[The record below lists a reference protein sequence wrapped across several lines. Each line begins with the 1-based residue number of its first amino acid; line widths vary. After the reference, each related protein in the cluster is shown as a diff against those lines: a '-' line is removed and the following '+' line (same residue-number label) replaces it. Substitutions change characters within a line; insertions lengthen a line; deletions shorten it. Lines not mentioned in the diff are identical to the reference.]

1 MLYNTGITTKSN
13 TTKEYMQV
21 DVKSASKVTS
31 LLINNYASVVTPV
44 REAIVNGL
52 EAIEGTQDGVVTV
65 TLKSEL
71 MTDSD
76 KIFGSN
82 SSDNSYSV
90 IIEDNGIGM
99 SHDFVVNRYLKLTNS
114 TKDDDVNAIG
124 GFGIGAKAI
133 MSISNHTV
141 IRTVKDGEATVVVL
155 GIDSHGVTQEVSQPI
170 AVDEPNGTRV
180 SASISYP
187 TYKTI
192 KENLGKEFLNYLD
205 EDSPVVVVEGND
217 MGTSVIDYDNVM
229 ESRNNIKTVTTSSG
243 IVVHFQ
249 RNDNN
254 NDNGWWNRNNHKDSF
269 SVRVAGMPY
278 PVSSHMAEELH
289 DVCDDLSS
297 SFFGSV
303 NPVYNE
309 RKIVLDIP
317 ACDVVV
323 SSSRESIVDTPETM
337 NLVTSSYRE
346 AMETIISEIDTGMKN
361 ARNINDFQ
369 EIVDSANNLL
379 RANTYSFSN
388 FISDVAKVATDYQGK
403 TITIVPD
410 TQKGGALNNHY
421 NTIFRCSPMTIDG
434 MFSFFG
440 GTYVD
445 SIERLRDNSDS
456 VESFVKADMQGASAL
471 LVAKE
476 NNSVGRYGVTN
487 GDVLPDSA
495 KAILGDE
502 QWNEIATVGVFIRA
516 LLEWSGIT
524 VIEHERTW
532 KSLRASMMSR
542 GRNIGKSTPTVK
554 RSYGNRANDY
564 RFHIIDEAN
573 DEILSGSR
581 SDLGDIVD
589 HINNSGSSV
598 VFVENIS
605 DTTNAIN
612 KNGYSY
618 GHGYNWFT
626 SNTTISGLCDA
637 IYLLIGTPRG
647 DVFDRDVNMLR
658 GRVNDGVDIINVTN
672 CSLHNMVS
680 ECLIG
685 DIEGGTECENRYFA
699 SARVSNLSY
708 ADVSSHIHLNEASLL
723 MVGDTGISLI
733 HTLAD
738 YFGDNRNA
746 LDAVID
752 TKCKVMATIQG
763 DNISD
768 YTTLNRDTRYSLY
781 GIRTFFSGIIE
792 GHRNSNSADAIALE
806 SSVAMTRNILY
817 NSDTDTLSAKQL
829 EKALVFIFETAKNLR
844 SNALVNELLNM
855 KAK

>member
-21 DVKSASKVTS
+21 DVNSASKVTS

-76 KIFGSN
+76 NIFGS
-82 SSDNSYSV
+82 SDSEHSYSV
-90 IIEDNGIGM
+90 VIEDNGIGM
-99 SHDFVVNRYLKLTNS
+99 SHDFVTNRYLKLTNS

-133 MSISNHTV
+133 MSISTHTV

-170 AVDEPNGTRV
+170 SVDEPNGTRV
-180 SASISYP
+180 SASVSYP
-187 TYKTI
+187 TFTTI

-205 EDSPVVVVEGND
+205 EDSPVVVIEGND
-217 MGTSVIDYDNVM
+217 LGSSVVDYDNVM
-229 ESRNNIKTVTTSSG
+229 ESRNNIKTVTTPSG
-243 IVVHFQ
+243 VVVHFQ
-249 RNDNN
+249 RDDTNDN
-254 NDNGWWNRNNHKDSF
+254 NGWWNRNNHKDAF
-269 SVRVAGMPY
+269 KVRVAGMPY

-289 DVCDDLSS
+289 DVCDNLSS

-303 NPVYNE
+303 NPVYTG

-317 ACDVVV
+317 ARDVVV

-337 NLVTSSYRE
+337 NLVTSAYHE
-346 AMETIISEIDTGMKN
+346 AMNTIIDEIDAGMKK
-361 ARNINDFQ
+361 AKDIDDFN
-369 EIVDSANNLL
+369 ETAGDAKNLL
-379 RANTYSFSN
+379 SVSTYSFST
-388 FISDVAKVATDYQGK
+388 FISDIAKVATDYQGK
-403 TITIVPD
+403 TIAIVPD
-410 TQKGGALNNHY
+410 TQKGGALNNHF
-421 NTIFRCSPMTIDG
+421 NTTFRCSPMTMDG
-434 MFSFFG
+434 MFSFFEG
-440 GTYVD
+440 AHVD

-456 VESFVKADMQGASAL
+456 VDSFVKADMQGASAL

-476 NNSVGRYGVTN
+476 GNNVGRYGITN
-487 GDVLPDSA
+487 GDMLPEA
-495 KAILGDE
+495 AQAVLGDE
-502 QWNEIATVGVFIRA
+502 QWNESATVGVFIRA
-516 LLEWSGIT
+516 LLKWSGIT

-532 KSLRASMMSR
+532 KSLRASMMNR
-542 GRNIGKSTPTVK
+542 GRNIGKSTTAVK

-564 RFHIIDEAN
+564 RFHIIDEVN

-598 VFVENIS
+598 VFVANVA
-605 DTTNAIN
+605 DTTNAID
-612 KNGYSY
+612 KQGSSY
-618 GHGYNWFT
+618 GFSYNLFK

-658 GRVNDGVDIINVTN
+658 GKVGDGVEIVNVTN
-672 CSLHNMVS
+672 RSLARMVS
-680 ECLIG
+680 ERLIG
-685 DIEGGTECENRYFA
+685 DIEGGTECEKRYPFY
-699 SARVSNLSY
+699 VHNLSS
-708 ADVSSHIHLNEASLL
+708 ADLSSSIHFNEASLL
-723 MVGDTGISLI
+723 MVGDTGVNLI

-738 YFGDNRNA
+738 YFGDDRNTV
-746 LDAVID
+746 DAIID
-752 TKCKVMATIQG
+752 IKCKVMAAVQG

-768 YTTLNRDTRYSLY
+768 YTALNEDSRYSLH
-781 GIRTFFSGIIE
+781 GIRSFFSEIVE
-792 GHRNSNSADAIALE
+792 GHRSSNPTDSAVLD
-806 SSVAMTRNILY
+806 SSVALTRSILW
-817 NSDTDTLSAKQL
+817 NSDASLLSAKQL
-829 EKALVFIFETAKNLR
+829 EKALGFIFETAENLR
-844 SNALVNELLNM
+844 SNALTSELMNLEEE
-855 KAK
+855 